1 MRNPLSTIRTFAEL
15 LPSRYDDPE
24 FRSRF
29 AELVGQDTQRI
40 ETVIQRLTELAALE
54 RPEIAAV
61 DISALLEEI
70 LYDRTDTVRSRQL
83 LVLKELDG
91 QHTAAIG
98 DAGQLRFALESLID
112 KSLDLTPAGGD
123 VFIASR
129 HQPAGLRGGPAV
141 RVLVRFGNHDS
152 SLSGPRVPGTSAA
165 ENALEYA
172 IAATVI
178 RAQGGTF
185 TIDPGEGNET
195 VLLLDLPA

>member
-1 MRNPLSTIRTFAEL
+1 

-29 AELVGQDTQRI
+29 AELVGHDTHRI
-40 ETVIQRLTELAALE
+40 ESVIQRLTELAALE
-54 RPEIAAV
+54 QPVIASV
-61 DISALLEEI
+61 DISALLEE
-70 LYDRTDTVRSRQL
+70 LLSARTETVRNRRL
-83 LVLKELDG
+83 LVLKELDE
-91 QHTAAIG
+91 QHAAAIG

-112 KSLDLTPAGGD
+112 KSLDLAPEGGD

-129 HQPAGLRGGPAV
+129 HHPASLRGGPAV
-141 RVLVRFGNHDS
+141 RVLVRFGKHDS
-152 SLSGPRVPGTSAA
+152 SLAGPPVPGTSAA

-172 IAATVI
+172 IAAAII

-195 VLLLDLPA
+195 VLLLDIPA